1 MSPLLHK
8 SDVDGSEEILEVQNT
23 AHYSPTH
30 PSRSAI
36 SILETINSVLH
47 PARSDDH
54 KNGSHTG
61 SANGL
66 PNITSGSGADEED
79 IDLAVLLALFVPLA
93 LTVTAIFIIALV
105 VRRMR
110 RAESMHEVPPPNKN
124 EFPMTPRKKK
134 ISAHSTAST
143 ASTASSSSLPRSL
156 TPSHSV
162 KGFRSN
168 KSIDNYSN
176 SSSGSIYRNS
186 SYLRLA
192 SHLQLQHQHSLPVT
206 GVNKSP
212 TGLPPP
218 WPLAPSAGFYY
229 TRSSY
234 GLNKLHQQL
243 YQQAS
248 LQSFSSMQNLSGS
261 PLSRQYSDPQSY
273 CTQSQSDPEMEGTS
287 SDDSNPDSKKASN
300 KKLKRVLSAINFP
313 RKIKQYQAD
322 RNRFNVY
329 TVPIETR
336 EQLKHIYVY

>member
-1 MSPLLHK
+1 MSPLPHK
-8 SDVDGSEEILEVQNT
+8 LNDDGSDELLELQDT
-23 AHYSPTH
+23 AHYNPAH

-47 PARSDDH
+47 PGRSEDH

-66 PNITSGSGADEED
+66 PNLPSGQVGDEEEL
-79 IDLAVLLALFVPLA
+79 DLAVLFALFIPLA
-93 LTVTAIFIIALV
+93 LTVTAIFVIAIV
-105 VRRMR
+105 VRKMR

-143 ASTASSSSLPRSL
+143 ASTASSSSSLPRSL
-156 TPSHSV
+156 TPSHST
-162 KGFRSN
+162 KGFRSS
-168 KSIDNYSN
+168 KSVDNYSN

-192 SHLQLQHQHSLPVT
+192 SHLQLQNQLSLPT
-206 GVNKSP
+206 HGVNKSP

-218 WPLAPSAGFYY
+218 WPLAPSSGFYY
-229 TRSSY
+229 TRSHY

-248 LQSFSSMQNLSGS
+248 LQSFSSMQNLSGA
-261 PLSRQYSDPQSY
+261 PVSRQYSDPQTY
-273 CTQSQSDPEMEGTS
+273 CTQSDPEMEGTS
-287 SDDSNPDSKKASN
+287 SDDSNPDKKASH
-300 KKLKRVLSAINFP
+300 KKLKRVLSAMNFP

-322 RNRFNVY
+322 RKRFNVY
-329 TVPIETR
+329 TIPIETR